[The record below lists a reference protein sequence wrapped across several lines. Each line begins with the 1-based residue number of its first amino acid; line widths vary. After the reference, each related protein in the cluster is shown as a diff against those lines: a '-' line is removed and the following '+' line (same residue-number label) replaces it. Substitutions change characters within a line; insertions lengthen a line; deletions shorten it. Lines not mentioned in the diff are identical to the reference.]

1 MKRLARS
8 MLLLL
13 GLGATVIPVHAEE
26 SGSNIFFDILRQQM
40 ATEET
45 TTDNRTYSAIVAG
58 RDCEERSSHDM
69 DCTFRVG
76 RDLELWING
85 IGQND
90 TEISFVNSR
99 SEGDYYGLY
108 DMRRRCVVVKPGRDS
123 RHHDVAYISP
133 ADGRPYT
140 SARDCER
147 AR

>member
-13 GLGATVIPVHAEE
+13 GLGGAVVAIGAEE
-26 SGSNIFFDILRQQM
+26 SGGNIFFDILRQQM
-40 ATEET
+40 GVEEATP
-45 TTDNRTYSAIVAG
+45 DNRTYSAIVAG
-58 RDCEERSSHDM
+58 RDCEERSSRDM

-76 RDLELWING
+76 RDLEIWING
-85 IGQND
+85 IGQAD

-99 SEGDYYGLY
+99 SDGDYYGLY
-108 DMRRRCVVVKPGRDS
+108 DMRHRCVVVKPGRDS

-133 ADGRPYT
+133 ADGRAYA
-140 SARDCER
+140 SVRDCER